1 MSDADGG
8 DRHIPARDAA
18 PGRSRRALA
27 LARLAWVGVLALTA
41 TFHVVR
47 GAPVDATIYAAAAAL
62 LLLDQLGWLRVPLRL
77 SADHDTWSR
86 RLVAAVLIVVAAL
99 ALGFSPLYGPADAA
113 VVVGIGVLLLP
124 VAWADR
130 EHAVG
135 ARPAGT
141 AERRALRRSAVLWS
155 AVIAAGCLWE
165 VGAFF
170 LGRSLPG
177 GEQDFPALSDL
188 VDPVLASPPARAVLV
203 AVWLLGGYALL
214 RRGRPR

>member
-1 MSDADGG
+1 MPDAEHGEQQ
-8 DRHIPARDAA
+8 IPARGAA
-18 PGRSRRALA
+18 PGRDSRASA
-27 LARLAWVGVLALTA
+27 AARLAWTAVLVVTA
-41 TFHVVR
+41 AFHVVR
-47 GAPVDATIYAAAAAL
+47 GAPVDAAIYAAGAAL
-62 LLLDQLGWLRVPLRL
+62 LILDQLGWLHVPLRL
-77 SADHDTWSR
+77 NTDRETVSR
-86 RLVAAVLIVVAAL
+86 RLVAGVLIVVAAL

-130 EHAVG
+130 G
-135 ARPAGT
+135 SARAAPLAGP

-165 VGAFF
+165 VAAFF

-177 GEQDFPALSDL
+177 GEHDFPALSDL
-188 VDPVLASPPARAVLV
+188 VDPVLAWPPARAVLV
-203 AVWLLGGYALL
+203 AVWLIGGYALV